1 MDFFGIPPIQPL
13 LFYGGKISGYV
24 LIGFYL
30 KKLLNMPSF
39 SIWWKDISFWL
50 LIGGIL
56 IILTSLKFLGNSL
69 SFGLP
74 REQTKLKTSGLYRFS
89 RNPIYLGLYL
99 ILFASALSLH
109 LWWAWVIAIF
119 NIIIY
124 HRIIL
129 AEELFLAEKFGEA
142 YHNYCKSVRRY
153 L

>member
-1 MDFFGIPPIQPL
+1 MDFFGTPPIQPL
-13 LFYGGKISGYV
+13 LFYGGKISGYI

-74 REQTKLKTSGLYRFS
+74 REKTKLKTSGLYRFS

-99 ILFASALSLH
+99 ILFASALSLNY
-109 LWWAWVIAIF
+109 WWAWVIAIF
-119 NIIIY
+119 NFVVY

-129 AEELFLAEKFGEA
+129 AEELFLLEKFGEG
-142 YHNYCKSVRRY
+142 YRNYCQSVRRY